1 MAAQRRDSID
11 VLRGLALVAM
21 VLCHYPIFLSSGAG
35 QDAMLFFLSNHL
47 LGGDF
52 GASWFVFLVGL
63 CQALSS
69 MKADAPG
76 SGSTRRT
83 IVRGAAIFVIGLL
96 FLYFLQGYE
105 ELWDWDILTFIGAT
119 TILLIPVRRMP
130 NWSVLLACAAIFFMT
145 PWLRSFVDLAP
156 LYGGGFE
163 SVEWFSNHFPNL
175 LFDPRQDYQGA
186 HSFLGNV
193 LGFVLIGQFPLFPW
207 LAYPLVGFVVGR
219 KMVQNQLASD
229 APFILL
235 LGLSFTFLG
244 LFAATA
250 GSQRAVISVP
260 NDYITPL
267 SFYPLSFSMC
277 WFLLGVVLMLFIGLW
292 RRYDATPQDTE
303 KVSVFLAYTR
313 LMSKYSLT
321 VYISHFALFLIPF
334 RIVKFATGTDLH
346 KNLVS
351 TPTAFAMG
359 IALLLLYTPVL
370 RRWDAAG
377 GKFSCEWLL
386 AKILSHAQTK
396 AS

>member
-11 VLRGLALVAM
+11 ALRGLALIGM
-21 VLCHYPIFLSSGAG
+21 IICHYPIYLSSGAG

-69 MKADAPG
+69 KKIDAPR
-76 SGSTRRT
+76 SGNTRRT
-83 IVRGAAIFVIGLL
+83 IVRGAAIFIIGLL
-96 FLYFLQGYE
+96 FLYILHGYE

-119 TILLIPVRRMP
+119 TILLLPVRRMP

-163 SVEWFSNHFPNL
+163 NVEWFSNYFPNL
-175 LFDPRQDYQGA
+175 LFDPLQDYQGA
-186 HSFLGNV
+186 DSFLGNI
-193 LGFVLIGQFPLFPW
+193 LGFVLVGQFPLCPW

-219 KMVQNQLASD
+219 RMVQNQLASD
-229 APFILL
+229 APFFLL

-244 LFAATA
+244 LLAATA
-250 GSQRAVISVP
+250 GSQLAVFSIQ

-267 SFYPLSFSMC
+267 SFYPLSFSMS
-277 WFLLGVVLMLFIGLW
+277 WLVLGVVLVLFIGLW
-292 RRYDATPQDTE
+292 RRYDATPQDAE
-303 KVSVFLAYTR
+303 KVSMFLAYTR

-321 VYISHFALFLIPF
+321 VYISHFAVFLIPF
-334 RIVKFATGTDLH
+334 RIVQFTTGTNLQR
-346 KNLVS
+346 NLVS

-359 IALLLLYTPVL
+359 IALLLLYAPVL
-370 RRWDAAG
+370 KRWDAAG
-377 GKFSCEWLL
+377 GKYSCEWLL
-386 AKILSHAQTK
+386 AKILLHAQGT
-396 AS
+396 AT

>member
-11 VLRGLALVAM
+11 ALRGLALIGM
-21 VLCHYPIFLSSGAG
+21 VICHYPIYLSSGAG

-69 MKADAPG
+69 KKADAPG
-76 SGSTRRT
+76 SGNTRKT
-83 IVRGAAIFVIGLL
+83 IVRGAAIFIIGLL
-96 FLYFLQGYE
+96 FLYTLHGYE

-119 TILLIPVRRMP
+119 TILLLPVRRMP
-130 NWSVLLACAAIFFMT
+130 NWSVLLACAAIFFMA

-163 SVEWFSNHFPNL
+163 NVEWFSHYFPNL
-175 LFDPRQDYQGA
+175 LFDPMQDYQGA

-193 LGFVLIGQFPLFPW
+193 LGFVLVGQFPLFPW

-219 KMVQNQLASD
+219 RMVQDQLASD

-244 LFAATA
+244 LLAATA
-250 GSQRAVISVP
+250 GSQRTVFSIS

-267 SFYPLSFSMC
+267 SFYPLSFSMS
-277 WFLLGVVLMLFIGLW
+277 WLVLGVVLMLFIGLW
-292 RRYDATPQDTE
+292 RRYDATPKDAE
-303 KVSVFLAYTR
+303 KVSMFLAYTR

-334 RIVKFATGTDLH
+334 RIVQFATGTNLQR
-346 KNLVS
+346 NLVS

-359 IALLLLYTPVL
+359 IALLLLYAPVL
-370 RRWDAAG
+370 QRWDVAG
-377 GKFSCEWLL
+377 GKYSCEWLL
-386 AKILSHAQTK
+386 AKILAHAQGT
-396 AS
+396 AT

>member
-11 VLRGLALVAM
+11 VLRGLALIAM
-21 VLCHYPIFLSSGAG
+21 IICHYPIYLSSGAG

-69 MKADAPG
+69 MKADTPG
-76 SGSTRRT
+76 SGNTRKT
-83 IVRGAAIFVIGLL
+83 IVRGSAIFIIGLL
-96 FLYFLQGYE
+96 FLYILHGYE

-119 TILLIPVRRMP
+119 TILLIPVRKMP
-130 NWSVLLACAAIFFMT
+130 NWSVLLACAGICFIA

-156 LYGGGFE
+156 LYGGAFE
-163 SVEWFSNHFPNL
+163 NVEWFSSYFPNL

-193 LGFVLIGQFPLFPW
+193 LGFVLVGQFPLFPW
-207 LAYPLVGFVVGR
+207 LVYPLVGFVVGR
-219 KMVQNQLASD
+219 RMVQNHLASD

-235 LGLSFTFLG
+235 LGLTFAFLG

-250 GSQRAVISVP
+250 GSQRTVISVA

-267 SFYPLSFSMC
+267 SFYPLSFSMS
-277 WFLLGVVLMLFIGLW
+277 WLLLGVVLMLFIGLW
-292 RRYDATPQDTE
+292 RRYDANPQGAE
-303 KVSVFLAYTR
+303 KVSMFLAYTR

-321 VYISHFALFLIPF
+321 VYISHFALFLIPL
-334 RIVKFATGTDLH
+334 RIVNFATGTNLQN
-346 KNLVS
+346 NLVS

-359 IALLLLYTPVL
+359 IALLLLYSPVL
-370 RRWDAAG
+370 KRWDAAG
-377 GKFSCEWLL
+377 GKYSCEWLL
-386 AKILSHAQTK
+386 AKILSHAQGK
-396 AS
+396 AT